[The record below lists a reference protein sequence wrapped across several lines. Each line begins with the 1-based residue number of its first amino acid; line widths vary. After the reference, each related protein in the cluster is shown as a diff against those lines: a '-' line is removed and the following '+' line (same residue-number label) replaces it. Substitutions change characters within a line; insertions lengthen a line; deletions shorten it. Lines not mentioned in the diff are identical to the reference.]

1 MTFCSIRPKQ
11 IQLAYM
17 ISFLLNRTNKEL
29 APFPHVAEFALRKCN
44 TIQFN
49 SLPVAA
55 EPTLRLYYVIQG
67 KFHWLLGKQAH
78 TLYPGDVAIVL
89 PGMLFG
95 GTNNYFDIGTVTW
108 IDIDMAASPGRN
120 GIFPGSW
127 CNLSLKEKTII
138 KQIFKLHYKPVLN
151 LPSAGNLM
159 QNMRAELISSEIGH
173 SMRVNQLL
181 NELLIVLARNLT
193 RQKNTHRDYPVV
205 FMKLEKSLRE
215 NLSHQWTVDEMAS
228 LVGLGHT
235 AFSEKVKN
243 FTGFSPLN
251 FLISI
256 RISKAVNLLR
266 RKDISVTD
274 IALDTG
280 FYSSQHFATT
290 FKKLTGYSPRD
301 YRKTIEWRS

>member
-1 MTFCSIRPKQ
+1 
-11 IQLAYM
+11 M

-29 APFPHVAEFALRKCN
+29 VPFPHVAEFALTKCN
-44 TIQFN
+44 TIQFD
-49 SLPVAA
+49 SLPVTSK
-55 EPTLRLYYVIQG
+55 PTLRLYYVFQG
-67 KFHWLLGKQAH
+67 KFNWVLGKQSH
-78 TLYPGDVAIVL
+78 ILYPGDLAIAL

-95 GTNNYFDIGTVTW
+95 GVNNYFNIGTVTW
-108 IDIDMAASPGRN
+108 IDIDVAKSPGDH
-120 GIFPGSW
+120 GIFPGTW
-127 CNLSLKEKTII
+127 CNLSSTEKAII
-138 KQIFKLHYKPVLN
+138 KKIFRLHYKPILN
-151 LPSAGNLM
+151 LPAAGNLL
-159 QNMRAELISSEIGH
+159 QNIRAELVSSEIGH
-173 SMRVNQLL
+173 FMRVNQLL
-181 NELLIVLARNLT
+181 NELLILLARTLS

-251 FLISI
+251 FLINI

-266 RKDISVTD
+266 RKDFSVTD

-301 YRKTIEWRS
+301 FRKTYS

>member
-1 MTFCSIRPKQ
+1 
-11 IQLAYM
+11 M

-44 TIQFN
+44 TIQFH
-49 SLPVAA
+49 SLPVTAKN
-55 EPTLRLYYVIQG
+55 TLRFYYVIQG
-67 KFHWLLGKQAH
+67 KFNWTIGKQDH
-78 TLYPGDVAIVL
+78 VLYPGDLAVVM
-89 PGMLFG
+89 PGMMFG
-95 GTNNYFDIGTVTW
+95 GTHNYFDIGAVTW
-108 IDIDMAASPGRN
+108 IDIHVEGGNVDC

-127 CNLSLKEKTII
+127 CNLSSDEKIMI
-138 KQIFKLHYKPVLN
+138 KGIFEHYNKPVLH
-151 LPSAGNLM
+151 LPATGQLL
-159 QNMRAELISSEIGH
+159 QDIRTELISSEIGH
-173 SMRVNQLL
+173 TLRVNQLL
-181 NELLIVLARNLT
+181 NELLVVLARTLL
-193 RQKNTHRDYPVV
+193 RQKSTHRDYPAV
-205 FMKLEKSLRE
+205 FVKLEKSLRE

-251 FLISI
+251 FLINI

-266 RKDISVTD
+266 RKDASVTD

-301 YRKTIEWRS
+301 FRKMIELRN